1 MEINVGDKFILHD
14 TSGYDYS
21 FEIININNFRE
32 PSMRY
37 AVQAYDPYGKPCDE
51 LYFIGDDF
59 FTTRNWSRS
68 E

>member
-1 MEINVGDKFILHD
+1 MDIKVGDKFILHD
-14 TSGYDYS
+14 SSGSDYK
-21 FEIININNFRE
+21 FEIININDFRE

-37 AVQAYDPYGKPCDE
+37 AVQLYDSYGEPYRE

-59 FTTRNWSRS
+59 FTTRSWSRS

>member
-21 FEIININNFRE
+21 FEIININDFRE

-37 AVQAYDPYGKPCDE
+37 AVQAYDPYGEPCNG

-59 FTTRNWSRS
+59 FTTRNWSKS